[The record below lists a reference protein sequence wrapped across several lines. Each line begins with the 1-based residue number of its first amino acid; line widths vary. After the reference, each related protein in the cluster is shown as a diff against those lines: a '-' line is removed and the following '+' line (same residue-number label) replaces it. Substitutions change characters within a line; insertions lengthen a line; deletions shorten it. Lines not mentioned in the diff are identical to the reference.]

1 MTLMLWAVPT
11 SPTRRMRRRGA
22 PASDSLISG
31 PRRRAP
37 CPPPGTVAS
46 VPSCCARNA
55 SASGPN
61 SSLSYVITDYRWEV
75 VKLSKSPDTKLII
88 VRLSSWRHRWTSVRH
103 VFVVF
108 PTLLALFYADSN
120 ILQCLYYLLNWQ
132 RKGMTLIGCSAQ
144 ADQCTLRE
152 TDARINNKT
161 LKSRG
166 NT

>member
-46 VPSCCARNA
+46 VPSCCARND

-75 VKLSKSPDTKLII
+75 VQLSKSPDTKLII

-108 PTLLALFYADSN
+108 PALLAFSLRRFQHTPMPLLLAELTAEGDDSDWLFSSGWSVHIKRNRCED
-120 ILQCLYYLLNWQ
+120 
-132 RKGMTLIGCSAQ
+132 K
-144 ADQCTLRE
+144 
-152 TDARINNKT
+152 
-161 LKSRG
+161 
-166 NT
+166 